1 VAKKN
6 ELFESW
12 SIDYPLEEFTMEM
25 VNYPLVDETI
35 APKHSSDANPPS
47 NGKPEASD
55 SKPRKKKPTP
65 RRKA

>member
-1 VAKKN
+1 
-6 ELFESW
+6 
-12 SIDYPLEEFTMEM
+12 MEM

-47 NGKPEASD
+47 NGKPKASD